1 MPTSTTSA
9 CMTLTSWL
17 STSSWGKRLDRGH
30 YSGSRRPTGL
40 PPSHCFLRWW
50 DGRRPRRC
58 WAVPPSHL
66 FHVSRP
72 CMRSGHQCACSRA
85 RVFLNILSIHE
96 KREIKVGWWGKAPCC
111 GSFRRPTFFCRGG
124 THGTPEKQKTAGID
138 IHRHSPAVHRASP
151 THSPDGIKP
160 VLLPPESTCKKGPS
174 SMGATAKRGRPPTT

>member
-1 MPTSTTSA
+1 
-9 CMTLTSWL
+9 MTLTSWL

-66 FHVSRP
+66 FHASRP

-96 KREIKVGWWGKAPCC
+96 KRERKVGRWGKAPVC
-111 GSFRRPTFFCRGG
+111 GAFRRPTLFWRGG
-124 THGTPEKQKTAGID
+124 THGTPPTQQKQKPAGL
-138 IHRHSPAVHRASP
+138 RYSPTFASRSP
-151 THSPDGIKP
+151 DVSTHSPDGIKP